1 MSKNKD
7 SVKRELAEASKSVDK
22 IAQTMAHV
30 KACKATYVLESKVR
44 TIEDGQTVVKS
55 ITTYHPT
62 KKAAVARMSEQY
74 NEVTGVALTAHDDFV
89 RFASDDGTVVAM
101 FELYKAMVG

>member
-22 IAQTMAHV
+22 IAKTMAHV

-44 TIEDGQTVVKS
+44 TIEDGQTIVKS
-55 ITTYHPT
+55 ITTYHTT
-62 KKAAVARMSEQY
+62 KKDAVASMADQY
-74 NEVTGVALTAHDDFV
+74 KEVTGAVLTGHDDFV
-89 RFASDDGTVVAM
+89 RFESDDGSVVAM
-101 FELYKAMVG
+101 FDLYKAMVG

>member
-44 TIEDGQTVVKS
+44 TIEDGQTVVKA
-55 ITTYHPT
+55 ITTYDPT
-62 KKAAVARMSEQY
+62 KKAAVARMSGQY
-74 NEVTGVALTAHDDFV
+74 TDFV
-89 RFASDDGTVVAM
+89 RFESDDGAVVAM